1 MVSGV
6 RGKGF
11 LCVYTYTYAY
21 AYIYIYIYICM
32 GPMAMMG
39 LMVYLC
45 IYEVIDI

>member
-21 AYIYIYIYICM
+21 AYIYIYIYIHIYM
-32 GPMAMMG
+32 YGTHGHDGIDG
-39 LMVYLC
+39 LSMY
-45 IYEVIDI
+45 I

>member
-21 AYIYIYIYICM
+21 AYIYIHIYMYGTHGHDGIDGLSMYI
-32 GPMAMMG
+32 
-39 LMVYLC
+39 
-45 IYEVIDI
+45 

>member
-21 AYIYIYIYICM
+21 AYIYTYIYMYGTHGHDGID
-32 GPMAMMG
+32 G
-39 LMVYLC
+39 LSMY
-45 IYEVIDI
+45 I